1 VLDNLAAAAYA
12 EAESKRRI
20 DVARERPRAAMRY
33 TAMIVATFVV
43 LLAVF
48 SRRYLAPYETALGQ
62 VVLAVVAMYWAGG
75 FWWMHRMGRVAPT
88 ERFLANPS
96 RLSR

>member
-1 VLDNLAAAAYA
+1 MAGPTTVSSSRAVPAPLDETYHHTIELPLP
-12 EAESKRRI
+12 E
-20 DVARERPRAAMRY
+20 M
-33 TAMIVATFVV
+33 
-43 LLAVF
+43 F